1 MKCSVFGGHG
11 HSHGV
16 SGPCHSHG
24 GQDAH
29 SAAAVPLARDAH
41 APSQVCSQNLMQ
53 SQVCLLAQS
62 QVCRLLSI
70 AISFNFGF
78 MCFNGFKN
86 KSLKL

>member
-41 APSQVCSQNLMQ
+41 APSQVCSQNRDAE
-53 SQVCLLAQS
+53 SGVSPGAES
-62 QVCRLLSI
+62 GV
-70 AISFNFGF
+70 
-78 MCFNGFKN
+78 
-86 KSLKL
+86 